1 MSTDSGYNQE
11 TINGYT
17 ILTPKNQTPHIYKN
31 YVPKQAYGMAADY
44 LNRIRQERQQER
56 GFLDDEGLGPKSLG
70 VMNAA
75 VDRDLAANYLG
86 SLPREDVMRYLD
98 PSTSRSVGRNYV
110 NQDED
115 TESRQGRSGILK
127 KIFQKAKKD
136 GTVDYIKK
144 DAEDEKFYDYE
155 PAESNKRIDN
165 YSGWHKSRPTLYI
178 GDVST
183 DTAHSDQ
190 DFLTGAYRNYLGRDI
205 GNEGRTYWGDQLSGG
220 MSRDDVLSNI
230 RKSSEFK
237 DRFLGDAYQKL
248 LGREIASEGRDY
260 WGRMIDEG
268 QSNQDV
274 LDNIRRSD
282 EYQEAFLQD
291 SYKNLLGRDLGDK
304 GRSYWKEQMRGGMSE
319 DDVLKNIRLSQEYS
333 DYFANNDSIDRVG
346 DRDDEKKLIK
356 GIDKQL
362 PLKTAK
368 DVAQQKLARTQQR
381 YDDAWRDFSNNPRT
395 EDVVGLN
402 ETPSWA
408 TGGLEDLLNT
418 VKNVSSA
425 SDDGSNDGSND
436 GSTTVT
442 TNADPWYTER
452 KGAQGDFNANLRSN
466 EGWSGTHWDKQSRG
480 DIYDTG
486 SFART
491 NYLTDQFKNFAGDD
505 NNLTYDEYVQG
516 VTARPDK
523 NAYNPYTVSNAL
535 ANYWSTSG
543 SKVDSQALK
552 DNDLF
557 MQGDNLVQRLGT
569 GDPGPNLALSDY
581 VKFLRRQDDGDDDYF
596 TYYNWSPVPKKNSVA

>member
-1 MSTDSGYNQE
+1 
-11 TINGYT
+11 
-17 ILTPKNQTPHIYKN
+17 
-31 YVPKQAYGMAADY
+31 
-44 LNRIRQERQQER
+44 
-56 GFLDDEGLGPKSLG
+56 
-70 VMNAA
+70 
-75 VDRDLAANYLG
+75 
-86 SLPREDVMRYLD
+86 
-98 PSTSRSVGRNYV
+98 
-110 NQDED
+110 
-115 TESRQGRSGILK
+115 
-127 KIFQKAKKD
+127 
-136 GTVDYIKK
+136 
-144 DAEDEKFYDYE
+144 
-155 PAESNKRIDN
+155 
-165 YSGWHKSRPTLYI
+165 
-178 GDVST
+178 
-183 DTAHSDQ
+183 
-190 DFLTGAYRNYLGRDI
+190 
-205 GNEGRTYWGDQLSGG
+205 